1 MIPKVLPKQV
11 WTVVRT
17 LNELHAKRSWILA
30 GGTGLAL
37 QLGHRVSLD
46 LGFFI
51 EAEFD
56 SDVLRADLARL
67 GTLEVQAQDA
77 NTLHTR
83 FDGVRLSYLRAE
95 APFLFPRVTYRG
107 LEIADSR
114 DIAAMK
120 IVAIGGRGSRK
131 DFVDL
136 FAYLEAGG
144 DFPSLI
150 EILKRKYAK
159 TSFNDMHL
167 LRSLAYFDDAETEPM
182 PRMLRQVTW
191 KTIRTRL
198 EEEARRWAP

>member
-1 MIPKVLPKQV
+1 MNPKVLPKDV
-11 WTVVRT
+11 WIVVRKLKEFHT
-17 LNELHAKRSWILA
+17 SGSWILA
-30 GGTGLAL
+30 GGTGLAV

-46 LGFFI
+46 LYFFK
-51 EAEFD
+51 ETDFD
-56 SDVLRADLARL
+56 TSVLRVGLAEL
-67 GTLEVQAQDA
+67 GHLEVQSEAA
-77 NTLHTR
+77 NTLHVR
-83 FDGVRLSYLRAE
+83 FEGVRLSYLRAE
-95 APFLFPRVTYRG
+95 ADFLFPRTTYRT
-107 LEIADSR
+107 LDIADPR

-136 FAYLEAGG
+136 YAYLEAGG

-150 EILKRKYAK
+150 EILKRKYRK